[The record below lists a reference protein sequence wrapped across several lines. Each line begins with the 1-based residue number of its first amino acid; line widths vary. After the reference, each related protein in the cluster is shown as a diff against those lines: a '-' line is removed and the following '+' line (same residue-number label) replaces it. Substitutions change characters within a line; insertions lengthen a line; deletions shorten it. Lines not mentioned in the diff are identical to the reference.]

1 MTRKVFIVANLPAI
15 KDREKFK
22 DYERGL
28 LRSLG
33 RHEGVLDSFSDDV
46 FCLEGDNPPKGRIVI
61 FHFPS
66 MKHAEEWWADE
77 EYQKASDIRR
87 ENSVTDFIVRLEELP
102 PRA

>member
-1 MTRKVFIVANLPAI
+1 MNQEHLHV
-15 KDREKFK
+15 
-22 DYERGL
+22 

>member
-1 MTRKVFIVANLPAI
+1 MTRIVFIVANLPAI

-46 FCLEGDNPPKGRIVI
+46 FCLEGDNPPNGRLVVME
-61 FHFPS
+61 FPS
-66 MKHAEEWWADE
+66 MEHVENWWADE
-77 EYQKASDIRR
+77 EYQAACNIRR
-87 ENSVTDFIVRLEELP
+87 EYSITNFICKLEALP
-102 PRA
+102 PRT